1 MEEENEEGMA
11 EDHDHNTAV
20 AAHQRVEEM
29 MEGAVERVVLDTVAA
44 AWVSPPANGIKQ
56 YSFRGVSNCCNRDEQ
71 GLITLRKYS
80 VTKCEIKAVLV
91 QLDKSTELAKAGDAM
106 MNEAS
111 KEN

>member
-44 AWVSPPANGIKQ
+44 AWVSPPFSLFPLQPFDLCA
-56 YSFRGVSNCCNRDEQ
+56 
-71 GLITLRKYS
+71 LL
-80 VTKCEIKAVLV
+80 
-91 QLDKSTELAKAGDAM
+91 
-106 MNEAS
+106 
-111 KEN
+111 